1 MKFGDPFS
9 APLFIPCSFGSAKC
23 SVTRSRTGCNPY
35 VTALTGIRELGEDV
49 LKVAWPSHVASFLA
63 LAAICRQKR
72 DHAARCVGEAG
83 PSCIFTLTVIGL
95 ELVLDFIGRLL
106 STMAM

>member
-1 MKFGDPFS
+1 M
-9 APLFIPCSFGSAKC
+9 
-23 SVTRSRTGCNPY
+23 TRSRTGCNPC

-72 DHAARCVGEAG
+72 DHAARCAGEAG
-83 PSCIFTLTVIGL
+83 LGRISTVNFIAVLVDLDTLIFLIQ
-95 ELVLDFIGRLL
+95 
-106 STMAM
+106 